1 MRKITG
7 IYRLLILFLNL
18 SVTAAIDPTTS
29 GLGFTLGRNVNGHS
43 FEAAFNNPAI
53 LGINSTPKGGLI
65 LPLSNFSAGEWSD
78 KLALSPI
85 NRYWV
90 SDKEELSAL
99 ITKVLKRSFQLDG
112 LNEEEV
118 ARKMEEKL
126 QGGLSIYSGFSTIL
140 LSIAGNRFGFDIT
153 THFNNETKIPEGPLM
168 ILFGVDKG
176 LRKGNKLDFSD
187 LSQKAIWATDFS
199 FLMGLPVNIP
209 ALHNFFRLEQ
219 GAGGVGL
226 KYVMGHSALMG
237 ETKSGS
243 LYYNENTNEVEVD
256 GSVNVRTAGCGFSGP
271 WRFENPFSNGLPVSG
286 HGIGVD
292 IGGILY
298 NKRAKFSI
306 NVQNLGVIFW
316 MKDAKE
322 ANYQLKDKN
331 VNAYDIID
339 GIEKAEDNNGKA
351 ELYIFDQLV
360 NDTLQKT
367 NAFTTLL
374 PLSLNI
380 GYSYSWDFSKSHP
393 MLAQYVNVAANYE
406 QQLDGGPGRS
416 YIPRISIG
424 GETGMLRGHFP
435 FRIGYVFGGPEKIA
449 SAFGFGI
456 KARVGTFNFS
466 CKSIGTPVWVPKR
479 GLELAAGY
487 QLNWGMTSD
496 ADKDGIMDK
505 DDQCPSAPEDRD
517 GYMDQD
523 GCPDFDND
531 QDNIPDS
538 LDRCP
543 NAAEDRDDFED
554 DDGCPDYD
562 NDNDGVADSLDKC
575 INEPEDLDNY
585 QDEDGCPDLDN
596 DKDGIED
603 KLDKCPLQPED
614 FDRFEDDDGCPDYD
628 NDRDGV
634 ADTLD
639 KCPDTPE
646 VYNGFR
652 DDDGCPD
659 TLVKPTEKET
669 KVLNTK
675 LKAIN
680 FKSGSAVLLPGS
692 FAALDYIVSFLKQY
706 SHLRYEIQGHTDSQ
720 GSDEFNLVL
729 SAARAATVRGYL
741 LLKGIQESNLI
752 AIGYG
757 ESMPL
762 ADNNTAGGRA
772 INRRVEFEIIE
783 TNDQYNVL
791 KEREAVIREMVKK
804 AKIKSSY

>member
-1 MRKITG
+1 MKKIVG
-7 IYRLLILFLNL
+7 INILLILQLT
-18 SVTAAIDPTTS
+18 VTAAVDPTTS
-29 GLGFTLGRNVNGHS
+29 GLGFTLGRNVNGHT

-53 LGINSTPKGGLI
+53 LGVHRTPKSGLI
-65 LPLSNFSAGEWSD
+65 LPLTNFSVGQWSD
-78 KLALSPI
+78 KLTLSPT

-90 SDKEELSAL
+90 ADKEELSAL
-99 ITKVLKRSFQLDG
+99 ITKVLKRSYRLDG
-112 LNEEEV
+112 LSPEEV
-118 ARKMEEKL
+118 FRKLGKKL
-126 QGGLSIYSGFSTIL
+126 QGGFSIYSGLSTTL
-140 LSIAGNRFGFDIT
+140 LNYSGNRFGFDIT
-153 THFNNETKIPEGPLM
+153 THFNSESKIPEGPLM
-168 ILFGVDKG
+168 VLFGTDKG
-176 LRKGNKLDFSD
+176 LKEGNKLDLSD
-187 LSQKAIWATDFS
+187 LRHKSIWATDFS

-209 ALHNFFRLEQ
+209 ALHSFFRLEQ

-226 KYVMGHSALMG
+226 KYVMGHSALIA

-243 LYYNENTNEVEVD
+243 LYYNENTNEIEAD
-256 GSVNVRTAGCGFSGP
+256 GSVNVRTAGAGFSGP
-271 WRFENPFSNGLPVSG
+271 WRFDNPFGSAIPVSG

-292 IGGILY
+292 VGGILY
-298 NKRAKFSI
+298 NNRAKFSI

-322 ANYQLKDKN
+322 AIYQLKDKN
-331 VNAYDIID
+331 LDALNILD
-339 GIEKAEDNNGKA
+339 GIEEAKDNNGKT

-367 NAFTTLL
+367 KVFTTLL

-380 GYSYSWDFSKSHP
+380 GYSYSCDFSKSHP

-466 CKSIGTPVWVPKR
+466 CKSIGTPVWIPKR
-479 GLELAAGY
+479 GIELAAGF

-496 ADKDGIMDK
+496 ADKDGIMDR
-505 DDQCPSAPEDRD
+505 DDQCPSVPEDKD
-517 GYMDQD
+517 GFMDED
-523 GCPDFDND
+523 GCPDYDND
-531 QDNIPDS
+531 QDGIADS
-538 LDRCP
+538 LDKCPNVAEDLDGFEDEDGCPDYDNDQDGIADSLDNCLNVAEDKDGFEDNDGCPEYDNDQDGIADSLDKCP
-543 NAAEDRDDFED
+543 NAAEDKDSFED

-562 NDNDGVADSLDKC
+562 NDKDGIPDSL
-575 INEPEDLDNY
+575 
-585 QDEDGCPDLDN
+585 DGCPD
-596 DKDGIED
+596 I
-603 KLDKCPLQPED
+603 PE
-614 FDRFEDDDGCPDYD
+614 
-628 NDRDGV
+628 
-634 ADTLD
+634 T
-639 KCPDTPE
+639 
-646 VYNGFR
+646 YNGYR

-659 TLVKPTEKET
+659 TLIKPTEKET

-675 LKAIN
+675 LRAVN

-692 FAALDYIVSFLKQY
+692 FAALDYIVSFLNQF

-720 GSDEFNLVL
+720 GSDDFNLVL

-741 LLKGIQESNLI
+741 LLKGVQDSNLI

-757 ESMPL
+757 ESMPI
-762 ADNNTAGGRA
+762 ADNNTAAGRA
-772 INRRVEFEIIE
+772 INRRVEFVIIE
-783 TNDQYNVL
+783 TNDQYNIL
-791 KEREAVIREMVKK
+791 RERESVIREMVEK
-804 AKIKSSY
+804 AKIKRSY

>member
-1 MRKITG
+1 
-7 IYRLLILFLNL
+7 
-18 SVTAAIDPTTS
+18 
-29 GLGFTLGRNVNGHS
+29 
-43 FEAAFNNPAI
+43 
-53 LGINSTPKGGLI
+53 
-65 LPLSNFSAGEWSD
+65 
-78 KLALSPI
+78 
-85 NRYWV
+85 
-90 SDKEELSAL
+90 
-99 ITKVLKRSFQLDG
+99 
-112 LNEEEV
+112 
-118 ARKMEEKL
+118 
-126 QGGLSIYSGFSTIL
+126 
-140 LSIAGNRFGFDIT
+140 
-153 THFNNETKIPEGPLM
+153 
-168 ILFGVDKG
+168 
-176 LRKGNKLDFSD
+176 
-187 LSQKAIWATDFS
+187 
-199 FLMGLPVNIP
+199 
-209 ALHNFFRLEQ
+209 
-219 GAGGVGL
+219 
-226 KYVMGHSALMG
+226 
-237 ETKSGS
+237 
-243 LYYNENTNEVEVD
+243 
-256 GSVNVRTAGCGFSGP
+256 
-271 WRFENPFSNGLPVSG
+271 
-286 HGIGVD
+286 
-292 IGGILY
+292 
-298 NKRAKFSI
+298 
-306 NVQNLGVIFW
+306 
-316 MKDAKE
+316 
-322 ANYQLKDKN
+322 
-331 VNAYDIID
+331 
-339 GIEKAEDNNGKA
+339 
-351 ELYIFDQLV
+351 
-360 NDTLQKT
+360 
-367 NAFTTLL
+367 
-374 PLSLNI
+374 
-380 GYSYSWDFSKSHP
+380 
-393 MLAQYVNVAANYE
+393 
-406 QQLDGGPGRS
+406 
-416 YIPRISIG
+416 
-424 GETGMLRGHFP
+424 
-435 FRIGYVFGGPEKIA
+435 
-449 SAFGFGI
+449 
-456 KARVGTFNFS
+456 
-466 CKSIGTPVWVPKR
+466 
-479 GLELAAGY
+479 
-487 QLNWGMTSD
+487 
-496 ADKDGIMDK
+496 
-505 DDQCPSAPEDRD
+505 
-517 GYMDQD
+517 MDQD

-575 INEPEDLDNY
+575 INDPEDLDNY

-680 FKSGSAVLLPGS
+680 FRSGSAVLLPGS

-783 TNDQYNVL
+783 TNDQYDVL